1 MAAFGYRPQPT
12 DGISVDT
19 LAHTLKA
26 ECYEVYKAASN
37 LQKLAGLTL
46 QEAEQER
53 REHVHRMSML
63 QLERQKIDEE
73 KRRII
78 ELSKEKQEE
87 LLQSISS
94 NETEIQSTVEII
106 VSGRMFTTTA
116 RTIARLPNSLLA
128 EAMSLL
134 LKELEENKKER
145 GSSKRKKKLKLR
157 IDRDPRHFE
166 LILNYFREADRSLY
180 WLYDHEAMKMS
191 DLEAIRGDA
200 DYYNLGD
207 LARLVTWELVSR
219 KPVVL
224 SERLPEV
231 LKLRFKPTWDSGVPL
246 RSPPSFTHKTQQE
259 LSLEEENFKET
270 LFEGIAFL
278 HDQTFI
284 SCDFRGS
291 VFRRCL
297 FGCVSMNLSGSNV
310 SGIKFIDCKCNSR
323 LSPSDIFLVDD
334 DQKGYIPSRWKQK

>member
-12 DGISVDT
+12 DGISVDS

-26 ECYEVYKAASN
+26 ECCEVYKAAFN
-37 LQKLAGLTL
+37 LQKLAGLTF

-78 ELSKEKQEE
+78 EQSKEKQEE

-94 NETEIQSTVEII
+94 NETGIQSTVEII

-116 RTIARLPNSLLA
+116 RTIAKLPNSRLA
-128 EAMSLL
+128 EAMSLI

-145 GSSKRKKKLKLR
+145 GSSKRKKKPKLR

-180 WLYDHEAMKMS
+180 WLYDREAMKMS

-200 DYYNLGD
+200 DYYKLGD

-231 LKLRFKPTWDSGVPL
+231 LKLRFESAPY
-246 RSPPSFTHKTQQE
+246 HKTQQE
-259 LSLEEENFKET
+259 LSLEEENFTET
-270 LFEGIAFL
+270 VFEGIAFF
-278 HDQTFI
+278 HNQTFI

-291 VFRRCL
+291 VFQRCH
-297 FGCVSMNLSGSNV
+297 FGCVLMNLPGSNI
-310 SGIKFIDCKCNSR
+310 SGIKFIDCKCSSR